1 MPHPIRMSSMSVHK
15 DRLESASLE
24 ANQEAIDE
32 SNWNVFST
40 LLNYIWSKDYYEG
53 EEFYD

>member
-1 MPHPIRMSSMSVHK
+1 MSVHK